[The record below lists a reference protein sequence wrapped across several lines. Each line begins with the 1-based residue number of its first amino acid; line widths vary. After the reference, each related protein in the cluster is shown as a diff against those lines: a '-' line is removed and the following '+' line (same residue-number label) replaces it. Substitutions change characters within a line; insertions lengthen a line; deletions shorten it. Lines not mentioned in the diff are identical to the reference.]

1 MNFIMNTFKISS
13 FTFLLLSIFLFSC
26 GEKSSSNPPKDSL
39 NSSLIENES
48 TEEQSLPISDLQL
61 SSSQDQ
67 LIKEIY
73 QKYRGKFEEVGR
85 NRNITGYEKGV
96 RKREL
101 AYERKEEILK
111 ILNAEQRK
119 IAENWSGDVNDQN
132 NDYLESQLET
142 LENSYKVNKNNIE
155 NNTNL
160 SKEEKKLKK
169 EELENQ
175 YKIDRKKLKSSK
187 DIIKDSHLTK

>member
-1 MNFIMNTFKISS
+1 MNTFKISS

-26 GEKSSSNPPKDSL
+26 GEKSSTNPPKDSL

-175 YKIDRKKLKSSK
+175 YKIDRKKLKSRK

>member
-1 MNFIMNTFKISS
+1 MNTFKISS

>member
-26 GEKSSSNPPKDSL
+26 GEKSSTNPPKDSL

-175 YKIDRKKLKSSK
+175 YKIDRKKLKSRK